1 MEAGVLDW
9 SRDGKIIV
17 ALGAKELSNIFGPRD
32 PSTNDFWF
40 VYENTGMSKN
50 CKSCRQ
56 MALVMFRIH
65 WHLAQEFYNLL
76 DHMVGILV
84 QKQTEFNYSHS

>member
-17 ALGAKELSNIFGPRD
+17 ALGAKELSNIFDPRD

-40 VYENTGMSKN
+40 VKYRAEQELQILPLDDTSHVQN
-50 CKSCRQ
+50 Q
-56 MALVMFRIH
+56 
-65 WHLAQEFYNLL
+65 LASRL
-76 DHMVGILV
+76 GIL
-84 QKQTEFNYSHS
+84 